1 MTRLRPLATAQQVTQ
16 TKDPATLHPG
26 SCTLYLCALASAS
39 GSLCFGRD
47 RSFLSHSKGS
57 RRTFGVYPKTH
68 PRGIAIGDGARH
80 WTLCHDAAALL
91 HAGLGGPSNSPWP
104 NDSLLAPG
112 PHCKHARH
120 APLEEK
126 HPPAEGDG
134 EPRVF
139 NPSFSNGCAMR
150 S

>member
-1 MTRLRPLATAQQVTQ
+1 MTHLRPLATAQQVTQ

-26 SCTLYLCALASAS
+26 SCALSALLRLPPDPFASE
-39 GSLCFGRD
+39 RD

-112 PHCKHARH
+112 PHCKRARH
-120 APLEEK
+120 PPLEEE

-134 EPRVF
+134 EPPVF